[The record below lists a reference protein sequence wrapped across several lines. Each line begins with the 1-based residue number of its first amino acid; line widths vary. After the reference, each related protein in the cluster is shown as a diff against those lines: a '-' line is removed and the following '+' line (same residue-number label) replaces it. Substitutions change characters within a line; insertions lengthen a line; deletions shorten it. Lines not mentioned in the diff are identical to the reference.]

1 MYKTKKY
8 LPVVGNVA
16 ANIVSTISLAVL
28 VLLFTSFSDTPLFRA
43 ELALTIPARP

>member
-8 LPVVGNVA
+8 SAVVGNITV
-16 ANIVSTISLAVL
+16 NIVSTIALAVL